1 MCEPRTIKK
10 GHLGQIT
17 DVHEEKQFGN
27 KLGIGRQML
36 NTGGR
41 AGEVLLAVRTAALLK
56 DQFGEFRPVLLIILP
71 TELDVLYIVVAQLGD
86 QEEAGAGVVSASSA
100 AEGDSVNAVF
110 WG

>member
-56 DQFGEFRPVLLIILP
+56 DRFGEFRPVLPVILP
-71 TELDVLYIVVAQLGD
+71 TEFDVLHGVAQLGD
-86 QEEAGAGVVSASSA
+86 EEEAGAGVVSASSA